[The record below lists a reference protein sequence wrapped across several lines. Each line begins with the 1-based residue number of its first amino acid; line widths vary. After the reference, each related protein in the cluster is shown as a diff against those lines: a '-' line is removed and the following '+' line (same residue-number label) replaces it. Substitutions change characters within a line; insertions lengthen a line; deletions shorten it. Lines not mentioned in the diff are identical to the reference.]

1 MGKGSTARPIPDR
14 KTYEVNFDA
23 IFKKTKDA
31 YASEAETDA
40 LIIKDERTDDM
51 RLIDKLLDERGA
63 NEQGAES
70 YKILYGITLELLA
83 NARKNK

>member
-1 MGKGSTARPIPDR
+1 MGKGSTRR
-14 KTYEVNFDA
+14 KEDTEKIVSNWDA
-23 IFKKTKDA
+23 IFKKKNP

-40 LIIKDERTDDM
+40 LIIEDQRTDDM

-70 YKILYGITLELLA
+70 YKILYGITLELMA
-83 NARKNK
+83 KTRKAK

>member
-14 KTYEVNFDA
+14 KTFTSNWE
-23 IFKKTKDA
+23 KTFGNKDP

-40 LIIKDERTDDM
+40 LIVEDQRTEDM
-51 RLIDKLLDERGA
+51 KLIDKLLDERGA

-70 YKILYGITLELLA
+70 YKILYGITLELMA
-83 NARKNK
+83 KSRKAK

>member
-1 MGKGSTARPIPDR
+1 MGKGSTRR
-14 KTYEVNFDA
+14 KEDTNKIVSNWDA
-23 IFKKTKDA
+23 IFNKTKDA
-31 YASEAETDA
+31 YASETETDA
-40 LIIKDERTDDM
+40 LIVKDEYTDDM

>member
-14 KTYEVNFDA
+14 KTFESNFDA
-23 IFKKTKDA
+23 IFKKKKDP

-40 LIIKDERTDDM
+40 LIIEDERTEDM
-51 RLIDKLLDERGA
+51 KLIDKLLDERGA

-70 YKILYGITLELLA
+70 YKILYGITLELMA
-83 NARKNK
+83 KSRKAK

>member
-14 KTYEVNFDA
+14 KTFEANFDA
-23 IFKKTKDA
+23 IFKKKDP

-40 LIIKDERTDDM
+40 LIVEDERTEDM
-51 RLIDKLLDERGA
+51 KLIDKLLDERGA

-70 YKILYGITLELLA
+70 YKILYGITLELMA
-83 NARKNK
+83 QTRKAK

>member
-31 YASEAETDA
+31 YASETETDA
-40 LIIKDERTDDM
+40 LIVKDECTDDM